1 MHDPWVTNF
10 IQMMKDVVDAFGAGI
25 ISDFFPSLK
34 FLDTAKL
41 ATIDRLAKSFFEMV
55 DKELEEHEKTFDASM

>member
-10 IQMMKDVVDAFGAGI
+10 IQMMKDVVDAFGSGI

-34 FLDTAKL
+34 FLDSAKL
-41 ATIDRLAKSFFEMV
+41 ATIDKLTKSFSDLV
-55 DKELEEHEKTFDASM
+55 DKELGEHEETFDAGM